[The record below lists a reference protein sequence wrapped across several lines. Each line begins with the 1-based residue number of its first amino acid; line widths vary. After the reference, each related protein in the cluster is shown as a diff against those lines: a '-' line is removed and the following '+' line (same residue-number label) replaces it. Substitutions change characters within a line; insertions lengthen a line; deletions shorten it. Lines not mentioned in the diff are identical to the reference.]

1 MTQINTLDATWSQI
15 RLALKKLFPADLFE
29 MWFEDLRYIDFKDN
43 HLRLQ
48 TGSEFNA
55 IWVENNY
62 MDVML
67 QQATAIIGK
76 PIKISVL
83 VDSAEAVQSE
93 TKAVSNQRLQTNQET
108 PARSGRAEED
118 VVRKSTYNVRAQIN
132 ERNTFASFVVG
143 AGNQLAHAA
152 SIAVANS
159 PGRAYNPLFL
169 FGDTG
174 LGKTHLMH
182 AVAHQMYTHKPKA
195 RIAYVSTEKFTNEFI
210 HAIRENKLAKFRKY
224 YRNVDALLVDDIHF
238 LSGKE
243 STQEEFFHTFNDLF
257 ESGRQIL

>member
-67 QQATAIIGK
+67 QQATIIGK

-93 TKAVSNQRLQTNQET
+93 TS
-108 PARSGRAEED
+108 
-118 VVRKSTYNVRAQIN
+118 
-132 ERNTFASFVVG
+132 
-143 AGNQLAHAA
+143 
-152 SIAVANS
+152 SI
-159 PGRAYNPLFL
+159 
-169 FGDTG
+169 
-174 LGKTHLMH
+174 
-182 AVAHQMYTHKPKA
+182 
-195 RIAYVSTEKFTNEFI
+195 
-210 HAIRENKLAKFRKY
+210 
-224 YRNVDALLVDDIHF
+224 
-238 LSGKE
+238 E
-243 STQEEFFHTFNDLF
+243 STIADEPKRLHAQVALK
-257 ESGRQIL
+257 RML